1 MIPSRLMNIV
11 DYVALTYLGGIGAY
25 VAKTFELED
34 SIRKAGMNVYP
45 PLYAA
50 KLVLLTAAIFIAS
63 FYVSAFLWLIQM
75 PLAAKLLL
83 SLIVFLFPVV
93 VFAIGLYYPSY
104 REGERRSWVD
114 TELPLFAAYLTAMA
128 MAGLDMIS
136 TLERLAKL
144 RTFREMKAEA
154 DRFLSDVKIMGRDPL
169 DAIERSVSHHPSRHL
184 RDFLQ
189 GYAAVTRTGGS
200 VVGYLETKTAEMF
213 RQKMDELKLIA
224 DRVSLY
230 MELYIILGVI
240 VSISLYLLFT
250 VNALMPGSGG
260 GGFSS
265 AQLLVYSFVFMP
277 LTSMTLIYLIGK
289 VRPRNPVE
297 DLAPLAFFVTYGVP
311 LFFAS
316 LVLLGAATG
325 SHKVLA
331 GEVTKETILGAIATL
346 TLSLILLS
354 FPSVIAWRLRQATIK
369 GMGNSIANF
378 LRDLV
383 EVRKMGL
390 SPEKSIV
397 LLSQR
402 DYGALNPV
410 LRKIATSLTLGFDI
424 ERAIAF
430 ALRGYRNWMLI
441 ATMRFLSDVIV
452 FGGGSIETLDSLAR
466 FSRSLA
472 DFEEEVAKKFKVYL
486 LMPYVGVALVVG
498 SSLLMVSYMVQTL
511 SLDPVKAE
519 LFMDEIRYTTL
530 YMSIGAIFN
539 AWLMGL
545 VAGKLT
551 SGSALAGLIHSII
564 LTLLAGLTA
573 FYIVSNISF

>member
-1 MIPSRLMNIV
+1 MISARLMNVV
-11 DYVALTYLGGIGAY
+11 DYVALTYAGGIGAFL
-25 VAKTFELED
+25 AKTFELED
-34 SIRKAGMNVYP
+34 AIRKAGMNIYP

-50 KLVLLTAAIFIAS
+50 RLFLVTAAAALIS
-63 FYVSAFLWLIQM
+63 LYLSAFLWLSQM
-75 PLAAKLLL
+75 SIAAKLLL
-83 SLIVFLFPVV
+83 TLTLFLLPVI

-128 MAGLDMIS
+128 MAGLDVTS

-144 RTFREMKAEA
+144 RTFKGIKAEA
-154 DRFLSDVKIMGRDPL
+154 DKILSDVKVMGRDPL
-169 DAIERSVSHHPSRHL
+169 DAIERNVSYHPSKQF

-189 GYAAVTRTGGS
+189 GYVAVTKTGGS
-200 VVGYLETKTAEMF
+200 VVGYLETKTADMF
-213 RQKMDELKLIA
+213 RQKIDELKLIA
-224 DRVSLY
+224 DRVALY

-250 VNALMPGSGG
+250 VNALMPGSS

-265 AQLLVYSFVFMP
+265 VQLLIYSFFFMP
-277 LTSMTLIYLIGK
+277 LTSLALIYLIGRA
-289 VRPRNPVE
+289 RPRNPID
-297 DLAPLAFFVTYGVP
+297 DLAPLAFLITYGIP

-316 LVLLGAATG
+316 LIVLGSLTG
-325 SHKVLA
+325 GYRVLF
-331 GEVTKETILGAIATL
+331 GEVTKESVLGAVVTSTI
-346 TLSLILLS
+346 SLVLLS
-354 FPSVIAWRLRQATIK
+354 FPSVIAWRLRQISTR
-369 GMGNSIANF
+369 GVGNSIANF

-390 SPEKSIV
+390 SPEKSII

-402 DYGALNPV
+402 DYGSLNPV
-410 LRKIATSLTLGFDI
+410 LRKMATSLTLGFDI
-424 ERAIAF
+424 EKAITT
-430 ALRGYRNWMLI
+430 ALRGYRNWTLI

-472 DFEEEVAKKFKVYL
+472 DFEEELSKKFKVYL

-498 SSLLMVSYMVQTL
+498 SSLLMISYMVQTL
-511 SLDPVKAE
+511 ALDPVRAE
-519 LFMDEIRYTTL
+519 LFMDDIRLTAL
-530 YMSIGAIFN
+530 YISLGAVFN

-545 VAGKLT
+545 VAGKIT
-551 SGSALAGLIHSII
+551 SGSALGGLLHSVI
-564 LTLLAGLTA
+564 LTLMAGLVA
-573 FYIVSNISF
+573 FYIISSISF